1 MLTDTTEYA
10 LRAMVCLAIVEDE
23 YATSVTLAE
32 RASVPAPYLIK
43 VLQQLAAAGLIS
55 SQRGL
60 GGG

>member
-1 MLTDTTEYA
+1 M
-10 LRAMVCLAIVEDE
+10 
-23 YATSVTLAE
+23 
-32 RASVPAPYLIK
+32 PYLIK